1 MTENDHRELVK
12 QISAVAEDVGEVKVQ
27 VAQVNGKIDALTVR
41 QTESWAN
48 VLDRIQFTER
58 AAQQAVTTLS
68 DRISVV
74 EKHANE
80 RHQAVTD
87 EIQGATSRI
96 DQRIDNLVQDEI
108 KPLKLEAKVNAEWRN
123 KVIGWA
129 AGASFVA
136 GIAGGLIV
144 KMW

>member
-1 MTENDHRELVK
+1 MVEDIGSQL
-12 QISAVAEDVGEVKVQ
+12 SAVAKDVGEVKVQ

-41 QTESWAN
+41 QTESWTN
-48 VLDRIQFTER
+48 VLDRISFTER

-74 EKHANE
+74 EKHAGE
-80 RHQAVTD
+80 RHVAVTD

-96 DQRIDNLVQDEI
+96 DQRIDSIVQNEI
-108 KPLKLEAKVNAEWRN
+108 IPLKEEAKVNAAWRN

-136 GIAGGLIV
+136 GIAGGLIAKV
-144 KMW
+144 L